1 MSRILI
7 VEDEEYMRE
16 MLVDTLAKEGYD
28 VSIAVNGVEAIK
40 AIEEETFDLI
50 VTDIVMPEK
59 DGLSTILQT
68 KRDNEK
74 IKIIAISGGD
84 RSFTGSSYLQI
95 AKNIGVERTFQKPFN
110 SKEFLRAV
118 KEVLQNE

>member
-16 MLVDTLAKEGYD
+16 MLVDTLEKEGYD

-68 KRDNEK
+68 KRDNEN

>member
-1 MSRILI
+1 LKR
-7 VEDEEYMRE
+7 
-16 MLVDTLAKEGYD
+16 KGYD
-28 VSIAVNGVEAIK
+28 VSVAVNGVEAIK
-40 AIEEETFDLI
+40 VIEEETFDLI
-50 VTDIVMPEK
+50 VTDIVIPEK

-68 KRDNEK
+68 KRDNK
-74 IKIIAISGGD
+74 NIKIIAISGGD

-118 KEVLQNE
+118 KEVFQNE

>member
-16 MLVDTLAKEGYD
+16 MLVDTLEKEGYD
-28 VSIAVNGVEAIK
+28 VSVAVNGVEAIK

-68 KRDNEK
+68 KRDNEN

-110 SKEFLRAV
+110 SKEFLRAI